1 MNVNLTPELEQ
12 LIQDKVATGLYA
24 SQSEVVRE
32 ALRLLVEQDE
42 RKRDQLIHLRE
53 ALAEGLQQA
62 ERGQLLDGAA
72 LAAELRERYGGAEEG
87 KPRPRM
93 ASWPARIRT
102 SPSARPTTWCSTRS
116 VCSATPSTRTG
127 SRPR

>member
-87 KPRPRM
+87 KPRPRKK
-93 ASWPARIRT
+93 RR
-102 SPSARPTTWCSTRS
+102 
-116 VCSATPSTRTG
+116 SATKKKARS
-127 SRPR
+127 SR